1 MMLRIQLD
9 LKGKVKE
16 KIDFCAMATIVLLL
30 FVLQP
35 FLTLLLMVFLGLTK
49 ELTSRKFVYLI
60 AFMGSCYLGLINTT
74 KLPDSDLLNYLDWYR
89 VAQNLH
95 LVDYLTI
102 NPREPLYFISLYG
115 IANLP
120 FSSPQLF
127 IFFSTLVSYF
137 IFLIAIIRTS
147 IHLGLREKLIIGLI
161 ILFLFFAPLFSLSAH
176 LMRQFLAGTII
187 VLFFSEYIISGKRKW
202 LILLSAVLV
211 HYSSIIFIPIVFLKK
226 IRMFSS
232 SISLVLCISALA
244 LMYFISKG
252 TAHLFNN
259 IPVLGFVLDRISAED
274 GAELGALSL
283 QAILM
288 ALISAF
294 ISFLN
299 IRCIR
304 RPYASHE
311 LWVINLSVIAIV
323 VIALFA
329 NIQTQLSEIA
339 LRFFFYIYFLLGL
352 SLPIYMASR
361 KSSARF
367 LPVILLIEILFFA
380 YKLQFGEWVY
390 APLNIL
396 LFAPSW
402 LLWPYHSLA

>member
-1 MMLRIQLD
+1 MMLRIQLG
-9 LKGKVKE
+9 LKE
-16 KIDFCAMATIVLLL
+16 KIDSCAIATIVLLL

-35 FLTLLLMVFLGLTK
+35 FLTLFLMVFLGLTK
-49 ELTSRKFVYLI
+49 ELASRKFVYLI
-60 AFMGSCYLGLINTT
+60 AFLGSCYLGLINTT
-74 KLPDSDLLNYLDWYR
+74 KLPDSDLLNFLDWYR
-89 VAQNLH
+89 IAQNLH
-95 LVDYLTI
+95 LVDYLI
-102 NPREPLYFISLYG
+102 LKSREPLYFISLYG
-115 IANLP
+115 IANIP

-137 IFLIAIIRTS
+137 IFLIAIIRAS

-211 HYSSIIFIPIVFLKK
+211 HYSSIIFVPIVFLKK

-232 SISLVLCISALA
+232 SISIVLSLSGLA
-244 LMYFISKG
+244 LMYSIAKVTSP
-252 TAHLFNN
+252 LFAK
-259 IPVLGFVLDRISAED
+259 IPVLGFVFDRIAAQD

-283 QAILM
+283 PTISFTF
-288 ALISAF
+288 ISAF
-294 ISFLN
+294 MSFLN
-299 IRCIR
+299 MRYIR
-304 RPYASHE
+304 RPIASNG
-311 LWVINLSVIAIV
+311 LWAINMSVIAIA
-323 VIALFA
+323 VIALLA

-380 YKLQFGEWVY
+380 YKLQFGEWAY
-390 APLNIL
+390 APLNVL